1 MQDKSSE
8 NMPAKKTKLIHRVWF
23 WILIG
28 LVIAVV
34 LFFIMLPVGIDYG
47 VERYLKDQGVDQAT
61 LEDVDFNPITGRM
74 TLTNLSIIIGT
85 QTVLKIPQATFRIL
99 WTPFVRKRVV
109 LERFII
115 SDTELIVQA
124 LKDGRLRVGGIM
136 LPQKEETSEP
146 SAWNFGLQQ
155 VTVENCK
162 IKFISPQLSSEL
174 KIKQAKITKLRSWMP
189 ERSAELEFKG
199 QLNDGDLQLQ
209 MAVFPFS
216 NELAV
221 SGQIKLK
228 GLTLSPFAP
237 LLKPPINIL
246 DGRFDADLT
255 IETRQVADSGFSHRQ
270 KGILRLSQIRTQIE
284 DTELSNE
291 SLAWD
296 GAVQV
301 EIPKSGKGL
310 KISTDGKL
318 NGSNLS
324 MDAKNAN
331 MQIQQEHLN
340 WEGRLD
346 YEQTPAAA
354 NLNADSALSLQNIGM
369 KTPDLKFTEE
379 KFDWRGTLQFSTTAA
394 TGSQRV
400 IADGTL
406 DGNHLQ
412 ADLTGRKLHYEHQ
425 ELSWKGHL
433 DSGNINDFSSL
444 GAKANFSL
452 KDVEILHSET
462 NQRLLNSESVDLQAI
477 KVEGLDKISVS
488 DIALKGLALLAD
500 HKSVKSSAAEP
511 PLLRIQEVK
520 LKDLQ
525 LSQQNNL
532 AIDAVNLQAL
542 QAYVQRNSQGKL
554 PAIERLKAIQNDVSS
569 GDQSNQAASDS
580 KAKKET
586 DKFGLRIGQVE
597 ITGDSNLRFK
607 DESVNPAFSID
618 LSLLEARLVD
628 LDSRAPEK
636 PATLKLLIS
645 DGRDARL
652 SLDGTV
658 QPFTEQVNLNWA
670 AKIESLGL
678 PALSPY
684 VIQNTGYRFVSGELQ
699 ADIPV
704 EINQNQIEGKID
716 LIMYK
721 PTVERAKSKASLP
734 EKQGKIQIGMPLD
747 SALKLMRDKQNNVR
761 LNIPLSGDINDP
773 KFSVADA
780 VNRVLAKTLQS
791 AAVSYLKYMLGPYGI
806 GISVAELAYEQATK
820 IRLNPIL
827 FAPGS
832 DDLDEAAIDYLQ
844 RVAAIMKEYP
854 KVQVSVCGVA
864 TESDRTALNG
874 NSSKENA
881 ALLELA
887 EKRTERIHDQLVKLH
902 GIAAKRIIACE
913 PQIDTS
919 PDARPRA
926 KLGI

>member
-8 NMPAKKTKLIHRVWF
+8 NMPAKKTRLIHRVWF

-34 LFFIMLPVGIDYG
+34 LFFIMLPVGIGYG
-47 VERYLKDQGVDQAT
+47 VERYLKDQGVAQAT

-85 QTVLKIPQATFRIL
+85 QTVLKIPLATFKIL

-115 SDTELIVQA
+115 SDTELIVQM
-124 LKDGRLRVGGIM
+124 LQDGRWQIGGIK
-136 LPQKEETSEP
+136 LPDKKETSEP
-146 SAWNFGLQQ
+146 STWNFGLQQ

-174 KIKQAKITKLRSWMP
+174 KIEQARITKLRSWMP

-209 MAVFPFS
+209 MAVFPFG
-216 NELAV
+216 NKLAV

-255 IETRQVADSGFSHRQ
+255 IETRQAADSGFSHRQ
-270 KGILRLSQIRTQIE
+270 KGLLRLSQIRTQIE
-284 DTELSNE
+284 DTEFSNE

-296 GAVQV
+296 GAIQV

-324 MDAKNAN
+324 MNAENAN

-340 WEGRLD
+340 WEGKLN

-354 NLNADSALSLQNIGM
+354 NLNADSALSFQNIGM
-369 KTPDLKFTEE
+369 NTPDVKFTEE
-379 KFDWRGTLQFSTTAA
+379 KFDWKGTLQFSTTAA
-394 TGSQRV
+394 NGSQRV

-433 DSGNINDFSSL
+433 DSGKTNDFSSL
-444 GAKANFSL
+444 GAEANFSL

-462 NQRLLNSESVDLQAI
+462 NQRLLNSESVNLQAI
-477 KVEGLDKISVS
+477 KVESLNKISVS
-488 DIALKGLALLAD
+488 NIALKGLALLAD

-532 AIDAVNLQAL
+532 AIDTVNLQAL
-542 QAYVQRNSQGKL
+542 QAYVHRNSQGKL

-569 GDQSNQAASDS
+569 GDQSNPAASDS

-607 DESVNPAFSID
+607 DESVNPAFGID
-618 LSLLEARLVD
+618 LSLLEARLLD
-628 LDSRAPEK
+628 LDSGAPEK

-645 DGRDARL
+645 DGKDGRL

-658 QPFTEQVNLNWA
+658 QPFAEQLNLNWT
-670 AKIESLGL
+670 AKIESLPL
-678 PALSPY
+678 PPLSPY

-704 EINQNQIEGKID
+704 KINQNQIEGKID

-721 PTVERAKSKASLP
+721 PTVQLAKSEAP
-734 EKQGKIQIGMPLD
+734 PNEKQGKIQIGMPLD

-761 LNIPLSGDINDP
+761 LNIPVSGDINDP
-773 KFSVADA
+773 KFSIADA
-780 VNRVLAKTLQS
+780 VNRVLAQTLQKS
-791 AAVSYLKYMLGPYGI
+791 AISYLKYMLGPYGI

-854 KVQVSVCGVA
+854 EVQVSVCGVA

-881 ALLELA
+881 TLLELA
-887 EKRTERIHDQLVKLH
+887 EKRTDRVSNQLVKLH

-919 PDARPRA
+919 ADARPRA
-926 KLGI
+926 KLRI